1 MLIDIRISEL
11 HTETMNNL
19 ILGSLLGIGLVNPI
33 LNMSVWLNTH
43 KKEDSVYVNYDTWE
57 GFLIE
62 NIDIIAIGNVIYTNI
77 SLWLILS
84 LLILLLSMV
93 GAIVINLDNKSIHS

>member
-1 MLIDIRISEL
+1 
-11 HTETMNNL
+11 MNNL
-19 ILGSLLGIGLVNPI
+19 ILGSLLGIGLINPI
-33 LNMSVWLNTH
+33 LNMSVWSNTH
-43 KKEDSVYVNYDTWE
+43 TKEDSVYVNYDTWE